1 MAGEACEAGT
11 LPSSLCWSM
20 AGSGPGH
27 LVCVQRCDRPGV
39 HLGSGALLLKSF
51 FSPLSLN
58 IFISYQGAPPAFSV
72 CMDLFRFLCSLS
84 PWRPQGSGEEAGT
97 SLLLGLTRP
106 DIQSQRDSLCHPFL
120 NHQWETI
127 VLLPCC
133 TEIEELAEFP
143 RFPRFALRSKGQV
156 ALIQSFL
163 LNLKVSIS
171 CLWSEGHPWLG
182 GCSFHLSPP
191 SLSLAAANEDQGKK

>member
-20 AGSGPGH
+20 MCSGPGH

-58 IFISYQGAPPAFSV
+58 IFISYLGAPPALSV
-72 CMDLFRFLCSLS
+72 YMDLFRLLCSLS
-84 PWRPQGSGEEAGT
+84 PWRLLGSGEEAET

-106 DIQSQRDSLCHPFL
+106 DIQSQRDRMLVHLGAFA
-120 NHQWETI
+120 I
-127 VLLPCC
+127 
-133 TEIEELAEFP
+133 
-143 RFPRFALRSKGQV
+143 RFKITGEKL
-156 ALIQSFL
+156 
-163 LNLKVSIS
+163 S
-171 CLWSEGHPWLG
+171 C
-182 GCSFHLSPP
+182 CSFAVLR
-191 SLSLAAANEDQGKK
+191 